1 MSDTHDYLAD
11 LALLQTAARKG
22 AEIALGYYGKNPKI
36 SYKEGMSPV
45 TEADFAVDAYL
56 KETLCIARP
65 DYGWLSEE
73 TADSTKRLTKK
84 RTFVV
89 DPIDGTKAFIAGNS
103 MWCVSV
109 AIVEGGRSIAGVLDC
124 PVRKEIYTA
133 ALGKGAYKN
142 GVKLERCAE
151 NSPLVLSGTKALL
164 AQFAKIT
171 GVVPHAHSHIPSL
184 AYRIAMIADGRLDGA
199 FVKHNA
205 QDWDLAAA
213 DLILAET
220 GGAICGTD
228 GVRATYGKPSTA
240 HASLVAAHTSRIDVM
255 LGVVATSTIG

>member
-1 MSDTHDYLAD
+1 MSDASDYLAD
-11 LALLQTAARKG
+11 LELLQTAARKG
-22 AEIALGYYGKNPKI
+22 AEIALGYYGNDPKI

-56 KETLCIARP
+56 KATLCAARP

-73 TADSTKRLTKK
+73 TADSTERLTKK

-109 AIVEGGRSIAGVLDC
+109 AIVEDGRSIAGVLDC
-124 PVRKEIYTA
+124 PVRREIYTA
-133 ALGKGAYKN
+133 ARGQGAYKN
-142 GVKLERCAE
+142 GARLERQTE
-151 NSPLVLSGTKALL
+151 NSPLVLSGTKTLL
-164 AQFAKIT
+164 ARFAQAT
-171 GVVPHAHSHIPSL
+171 GELTHAHSHIPSL

-199 FVKHNA
+199 FVKPNA

-220 GGAICGTD
+220 GGTIRGAD
-228 GVRATYGKPSTA
+228 GNLATYGKPSTA
-240 HASLVAAHTSRIDVM
+240 HGLLVAAQTRHIDTM
-255 LGVVATSTIG
+255 LGVVATSSIG

>member
-1 MSDTHDYLAD
+1 MSDASDYLAD
-11 LALLQTAARKG
+11 LELLQTAARKG
-22 AEIALGYYGKNPKI
+22 AEIALSYYGKDPKI

-45 TEADFAVDAYL
+45 TEADLAVDAYL
-56 KETLCIARP
+56 KASLCAARP

-73 TADSTKRLTKK
+73 TADSSERLTKK
-84 RTFVV
+84 RIFVV

-109 AIVEGGRSIAGVLDC
+109 AIVENGRSIAGVLDC

-133 ALGKGAYKN
+133 ALGQGARKN
-142 GVKLERCAE
+142 GVRLERQIE
-151 NSPLVLSGTKALL
+151 NSPLVMSGTKTLL
-164 AQFAKIT
+164 AHFAQAT
-171 GVVPHAHSHIPSL
+171 GEAPHPHSHIPSL

-199 FVKHNA
+199 FVKPNA

-220 GGAICGTD
+220 GGSICGTD
-228 GVRATYGKPSTA
+228 GSRATYGKPSTA
-240 HASLVAAHTSRIDVM
+240 HGILVAAETSRIDVM
-255 LGVVATSTIG
+255 LGVVATSSIG

>member
-1 MSDTHDYLAD
+1 VSDARDYLAD
-11 LALLQTAARKG
+11 LELLQTAARKG
-22 AEIALGYYGKNPKI
+22 AEIAMSYYGNAPKI

-56 KETLCIARP
+56 KETLCAARP

-73 TADSTKRLTKK
+73 TADSTVRLTKK

-109 AIVEGGRSIAGVLDC
+109 AIVESGRSIAGVLDC
-124 PVRKEIYTA
+124 PVRKEVYSA
-133 ALGKGAYKN
+133 ALGQGAYKN
-142 GVKLERCAE
+142 GARLERGAE
-151 NSPLVLSGTKALL
+151 NSPLVMSGTKALL
-164 AQFAKIT
+164 AHFAQVT
-171 GVVPHAHSHIPSL
+171 GAVPHAHSHIPSL

-199 FVKHNA
+199 FVKPDA

-220 GGAICGTD
+220 GGTICGVD
-228 GVRATYGKPSTA
+228 GSRATYGKPSTA
-240 HASLVAAHTSRIDVM
+240 HGLLVAAQASRIDVM
-255 LGVVATSTIG
+255 LGVVANSTIG

>member
-1 MSDTHDYLAD
+1 MSDANNYLAD
-11 LALLQTAARKG
+11 LELLQTATRNG
-22 AEIALGYYGKNPKI
+22 AEIALGYFGKDPKI

-56 KETLCIARP
+56 KKTLCAARP

-73 TADSTKRLTKK
+73 TADSAERLSKK

-109 AIVEGGRSIAGVLDC
+109 AIVENGRSIAGVLDC
-124 PVRKEIYTA
+124 PVRKEVYSA
-133 ALGKGAYKN
+133 ALGQGAYKN
-142 GVKLERCAE
+142 GTRLERQPE
-151 NSPLVLSGTKALL
+151 NSPLVMSGTKVLL
-164 AQFAKIT
+164 AQFAQST
-171 GVVPHAHSHIPSL
+171 GAVTHAHSHIPSL

-199 FVKHNA
+199 FVKPNA

-220 GGAICGTD
+220 GGIICGVD
-228 GVRATYGKPSTA
+228 GNRATYGKSNTV
-240 HASLVAAHTSRIDVM
+240 HGLLVAAHTGCVDIM

>member
-1 MSDTHDYLAD
+1 MNEVQDYVAD
-11 LALLQTAARKG
+11 LELLQTAARKG
-22 AEIALGYYGKNPKI
+22 AEIALSYFGKDPKI

-56 KETLCIARP
+56 KETLRAARP

-73 TADSTKRLTKK
+73 TADSSERLSKK

-109 AIVEGGRSIAGVLDC
+109 AIVENGRSIAGVLDC

-133 ALGKGAYKN
+133 ALGQGAHKN
-142 GVKLERCAE
+142 GVKLERRAE
-151 NSPLVLSGTKALL
+151 NAPLVLSGTKALL
-164 AQFAKIT
+164 AQFAKVT
-171 GVVPHAHSHIPSL
+171 GVVSHAHSHIPSL

-199 FVKHNA
+199 FIKTNA

-220 GGAICGTD
+220 GGAICNTD
-228 GVRATYGKPSTA
+228 GTRAAYGKPSTA
-240 HASLVAAHTSRIDVM
+240 HGILVAAHTSRIDVM

>member
-1 MSDTHDYLAD
+1 MNNAQNYLAD
-11 LALLQTAARKG
+11 LELLQTAARKG
-22 AEIALGYYGKNPKI
+22 AEIALSYYGKNPEI

-56 KETLCIARP
+56 KETLRAARP

-73 TADSTKRLTKK
+73 TTDSTERLSKK
-84 RTFVV
+84 RIFVV

-109 AIVEGGRSIAGVLDC
+109 AIVENGRSIAGVLDC

-133 ALGKGAYKN
+133 ALGQGAHKN
-142 GVKLERCAE
+142 GVRLERGLE

-164 AQFAKIT
+164 AQFTKNT
-171 GVVPHAHSHIPSL
+171 GAVPHAHSHIPSL
-184 AYRIAMIADGRLDGA
+184 AYRVAMIADGRLDGA
-199 FVKHNA
+199 FVKPNA

-220 GGAICGTD
+220 GGTICGTD
-228 GVRATYGKPSTA
+228 GSRATYGKPSTA
-240 HASLVAAHTSRIDVM
+240 HGILVAAQTSRIDVM